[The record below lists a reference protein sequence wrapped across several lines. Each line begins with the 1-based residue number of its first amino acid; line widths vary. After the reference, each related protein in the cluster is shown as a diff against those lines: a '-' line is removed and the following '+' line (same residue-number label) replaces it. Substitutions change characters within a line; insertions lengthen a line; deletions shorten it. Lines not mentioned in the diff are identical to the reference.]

1 MRLPTLVAISRFT
14 QYGAPNKRIKPT
26 LRRTRLRQCQRLSR
40 LMRDVV
46 AGRFA
51 PGNNAADFIRWLFG
65 AKRLTTSK
73 FT

>member
-1 MRLPTLVAISRFT
+1 V
-14 QYGAPNKRIKPT
+14 
-26 LRRTRLRQCQRLSR
+26 RRVVGRARAAHPRP
-40 LMRDVV
+40 VV

-65 AKRLTTSK
+65 AKRLTTSE

>member
-1 MRLPTLVAISRFT
+1 VDEASSFRLLWFAYGPQPVTVIVIS
-14 QYGAPNKRIKPT
+14 Y
-26 LRRTRLRQCQRLSR
+26 
-40 LMRDVV
+40 VV